1 MPSQSEIAHRFAET
15 YAKTNTEAHRA
26 VQREV
31 FGAEA
36 WVRGYTTVPQADLLA
51 ERLGLRP
58 GLRLLDV
65 GAGQG
70 WPSLYLARTTGC
82 QAVLSDVP
90 APGLRLALAR
100 ADRDG
105 LVDRCSFVLASGAR
119 LPFRPRSFDAVVH
132 TDTL

>member
-1 MPSQSEIAHRFAET
+1 MPSQREIAHRFAET
-15 YAKTNTEAHRA
+15 YATTNTDAHRA

-31 FGAEA
+31 FGADA
-36 WVRGYTTVPQADLLA
+36 WVRGYTTVQQADLLA

-70 WPSLYLARTTGC
+70 WPSLYLAGSTGC

-90 APGLRLALAR
+90 APGLHLALAR
-100 ADRDG
+100 AESKG
-105 LVDRCSFVLASGAR
+105 LIDRCSFVLASGTH

>member
-1 MPSQSEIAHRFAET
+1 MPSQREIAQRFAQT
-15 YAKTNTEAHRA
+15 YEKWNTEAHRA

-36 WVRGYTTVPQADLLA
+36 WVRGYTTVQQADLLA
-51 ERLGLRP
+51 QRLGLRP

-70 WPSLYLARTTGC
+70 WPSLYLAAATGC
-82 QAVLSDVP
+82 RAVLSDVP

-100 ADRDG
+100 AESKG
-105 LVDRCSFVLASGAR
+105 LIDRCSFVLASGAR